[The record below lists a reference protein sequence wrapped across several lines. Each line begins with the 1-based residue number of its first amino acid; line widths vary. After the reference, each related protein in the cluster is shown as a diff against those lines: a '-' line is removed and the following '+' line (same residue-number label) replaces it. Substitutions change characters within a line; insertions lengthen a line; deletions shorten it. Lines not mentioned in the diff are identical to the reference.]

1 MPFTPPDSQA
11 YRPTPE
17 EAASTLPDAHP
28 GWAQAL
34 VADAP
39 FAVAVIETA
48 SRRIVAAN
56 AAMGALMGR
65 PPAELLDQRIA
76 SFDAFSAD
84 ELAAL
89 DEKFA
94 RDGRVEAHPL
104 QVLGP
109 RGHTVDV
116 FAWVSALPLGGDAY
130 TVVWLADATERMEAQ
145 RRERERSGALQRH
158 LKMDAIARL
167 AGGVAH
173 DLNNVLTVVMAN
185 AQLLGDDLVEGSPE
199 RELVREIT
207 AAGERTSAVLRE
219 LLAFSRR
226 QVLRSVPVD
235 VNELVMDTLPVLER
249 LLPATVRLQTR
260 LAPELPSI
268 EADRAQLEQVLASLC
283 ANARNAMPAGGYL
296 VVETTVITLDPD
308 FAELHPGARPGRYV
322 QLSVSDSGAGI
333 PADVMERIFEPYVTT
348 NPDGKG
354 AGLGLSMVY
363 GAVQQHG
370 GVVDVYSEVGHGTT
384 FKLYFPVPM
393 PHDAAAVPSGESA
406 LGALPGGTES
416 VLVVDDEAPVRAIG
430 ARILRRLG
438 YHVLE
443 AGSGE
448 EAIALAQRHPVHM
461 LFTDVMMPGMQGRE
475 LAERLRAE
483 WPGLKVVFTS
493 GYTDDVVL
501 RHGVLGP
508 GMLFLSKPYTAPALA
523 RMVRDALGPADE
535 RD

>member
-1 MPFTPPDSQA
+1 
-11 YRPTPE
+11 
-17 EAASTLPDAHP
+17 
-28 GWAQAL
+28 
-34 VADAP
+34 
-39 FAVAVIETA
+39 
-48 SRRIVAAN
+48 
-56 AAMGALMGR
+56 
-65 PPAELLDQRIA
+65 
-76 SFDAFSAD
+76 
-84 ELAAL
+84 
-89 DEKFA
+89 
-94 RDGRVEAHPL
+94 
-104 QVLGP
+104 
-109 RGHTVDV
+109 
-116 FAWVSALPLGGDAY
+116 
-130 TVVWLADATERMEAQ
+130 
-145 RRERERSGALQRH
+145 
-158 LKMDAIARL
+158 
-167 AGGVAH
+167 
-173 DLNNVLTVVMAN
+173 
-185 AQLLGDDLVEGSPE
+185 
-199 RELVREIT
+199 
-207 AAGERTSAVLRE
+207 
-219 LLAFSRR
+219 
-226 QVLRSVPVD
+226 
-235 VNELVMDTLPVLER
+235 
-249 LLPATVRLQTR
+249 
-260 LAPELPSI
+260 
-268 EADRAQLEQVLASLC
+268 
-283 ANARNAMPAGGYL
+283 
-296 VVETTVITLDPD
+296 
-308 FAELHPGARPGRYV
+308 
-322 QLSVSDSGAGI
+322 
-333 PADVMERIFEPYVTT
+333 MERIFEPYVTT